1 MPGSRSSKLET
12 EKRVFTIQGW
22 IINGVPDYLILKNIE
37 QQFMNKDGEYI
48 KRRQSKV
55 LLQKAYKIWHDEQEA
70 TVEQKRSLKI
80 AELKQD
86 VRSMDAKFKNTPQGM
101 AVLLN
106 YKKEI
111 NKLEAIYPVTKIMI
125 QGDKDNPISISDA
138 SEGFTDEKKARLEK
152 LLLKAQKSLENS

>member
-1 MPGSRSSKLET
+1 MPGVRSSKLET

-37 QQFMNKDGEYI
+37 QQFVNKDGEYI

-55 LLQKAYKIWHDEQEA
+55 LLQKAYKIWHEEQEA

-125 QGDKDNPISISDA
+125 QGDKENPLVITNSN
-138 SEGFTDEKKARLEK
+138 EREKRIAELIA
-152 LLLKAQKSLENS
+152 KAQK

>member
-37 QQFMNKDGEYI
+37 QQFVNKDGEYI

-55 LLQKAYKIWHDEQEA
+55 LLQKAYKIWHEEQEA

-125 QGDKDNPISISDA
+125 QGDKENPLVITNSD
-138 SEGFTDEKKARLEK
+138 EREKRIAELIA
-152 LLLKAQKSLENS
+152 KAQK

>member
-37 QQFMNKDGEYI
+37 QHQDFLNKDGEYI
-48 KRRQSKV
+48 KRRQAKV
-55 LLQKAYKIWHDEQEA
+55 LLQKAYKVWHEEQEA
-70 TVEQKRSLKI
+70 TVEQKRSLRI

-86 VRSMDAKFKNTPQGM
+86 VRSMDAKLKNTPQGM

-125 QGDKDNPISISDA
+125 QGDKENPLVITN
-138 SEGFTDEKKARLEK
+138 SEERELRIAALIA
-152 LLLKAQKSLENS
+152 KAQK

>member
-1 MPGSRSSKLET
+1 MPGVRSSKLET

-37 QQFMNKDGEYI
+37 QQFVNKDGEYI

-125 QGDKDNPISISDA
+125 QGDKDNPISISDV
-138 SEGFTDEKKARLEK
+138 SVGFTEEKKARLEK
-152 LLLKAQKSLENS
+152 LLLKAQQSLENI

>member
-1 MPGSRSSKLET
+1 MAGVRSSKLET

-37 QQFMNKDGEYI
+37 QQFKNKDGNFLS
-48 KRRQSKV
+48 RRQSKV
-55 LLQKAYKIWHDEQEA
+55 LLQKAYSIWHEEQEA
-70 TVEQKRSLKI
+70 TVEQRRALKI

-125 QGDKDNPISISDA
+125 QGDKDNPIAVSDV
-138 SEGFTDEKKARLEK
+138 SEGFTEEKKARLEK
-152 LLLKAQKSLENS
+152 LLLKAQISLEKS

>member
-1 MPGSRSSKLET
+1 MAGIRSSNLET

-37 QQFMNKDGEYI
+37 QQFKNKNGI
-48 KRRQSKV
+48 FLSRSQSKK
-55 LLQKAYKIWHDEQEA
+55 LLQKAYKIWHEEQEA

-86 VRSMDAKFKNTPQGM
+86 VRSMGSEFKNTPQGM

-125 QGDKDNPISISDA
+125 QGDKENPLVI
-138 SEGFTDEKKARLEK
+138 TDSKEREARIAELIAKSKK
-152 LLLKAQKSLENS
+152 